1 MAAVLAG
8 VLLIFPM
15 FLYSN
20 NFLQNKR
27 AEQLEDTNEIL
38 YIEEK
43 DILPK
48 VGTIENLN
56 SLLSNLN
63 EKQLSINEDCLSVN
77 EEYISMYYA
86 RNDIDYSKT
95 NIQVEGVDEADSVKT
110 NGEYIYY
117 IANGK
122 LYIVNVKNPDNLK
135 IENTLEFEKNLCPM
149 EMYLKENKLVLI
161 LERSEIYTKFYNN
174 RIMYDMAHAD
184 TETLVIFYDI
194 RGNNNLVERRRIEVE
209 GAYTNSR

>member
-1 MAAVLAG
+1 MKVSYKWLKQLVDLDDKNGSKYTLYKKVTYSLATVLAG

-56 SLLSNLN
+56 SLLSSLN
-63 EKQLSINEDCLSVN
+63 EERLSENEDVLS
-77 EEYISMYYA
+77 EIQEYISKVCLLRFVPGMRSRMSDRRSCYE
-86 RNDIDYSKT
+86 KW
-95 NIQVEGVDEADSVKT
+95 
-110 NGEYIYY
+110 
-117 IANGK
+117 
-122 LYIVNVKNPDNLK
+122 K
-135 IENTLEFEKNLCPM
+135 ISC
-149 EMYLKENKLVLI
+149 
-161 LERSEIYTKFYNN
+161 
-174 RIMYDMAHAD
+174 
-184 TETLVIFYDI
+184 
-194 RGNNNLVERRRIEVE
+194 
-209 GAYTNSR
+209 